1 MQAIQEVDI
10 LTEKCAEEAETDCNQ
25 AAAAD
30 LAHVSLHHHA
40 PGHAPGHVAGHARHG
55 GDPDTETGDSDEDG
69 QLSVKK
75 WSPGV
80 HAEPGHRCC
89 QWSGDCLKAK
99 SPSCRKKQ

>member
-25 AAAAD
+25 AAGAD
-30 LAHVSLHHHA
+30 LAHVPVHHHA
-40 PGHAPGHVAGHARHG
+40 PGHVAGHVAGHAPGHAPGHARHG
-55 GDPDTETGDSDEDG
+55 GDPDTETGDSDEEG

-89 QWSGDCLKAK
+89 
-99 SPSCRKKQ
+99 CRVRTV

>member
-1 MQAIQEVDI
+1 MQAIQEVDN
-10 LTEKCAEEAETDCNQ
+10 LTEKCAEEAETDCSQ

-30 LAHVSLHHHA
+30 LAHVAAHHHVAGHA

-55 GDPDTETGDSDEDG
+55 GDPDTETGDSDEEG

-80 HAEPGHRCC
+80 HAEPGHRCSL
-89 QWSGDCLKAK
+89 WSGDCL
-99 SPSCRKKQ
+99 

>member
-1 MQAIQEVDI
+1 MDN

-25 AAAAD
+25 AAAAAD
-30 LAHVSLHHHA
+30 LAHVAAHHHVAGHAPVHVAGHA

-80 HAEPGHRCC
+80 HAEPGHRCS
-89 QWSGDCLKAK
+89 QWSGDCL
-99 SPSCRKKQ
+99 